1 MFARGRHGCGSLPRL
16 LLVLLSLLM
25 AARVQPSPFAE
36 YEGLPFA
43 SSFESHFVP
52 KAPSPAAPP
61 SAASSSSSSSSSS
74 SLPSSVARARSR
86 SFPTRHDADA
96 RMNVVYEASDYDE
109 QAAAAAAA
117 VEAAVE
123 VLQEYDFPK
132 AKSLEAAGSSNYS
145 PSQKASLDSTKN
157 LQQILR
163 SFPLVVGGH
172 VPPPSSSSP
181 YDVWRS
187 FQEGVEGDHRPL
199 SGGSGGGAGAGG
211 VPQARLPELPFGEPR
226 PKRVMC
232 HFKICNLGRRRRARQ
247 SLPLQGWLS

>member
-1 MFARGRHGCGSLPRL
+1 MFSRGRHGCGSLPRL
-16 LLVLLSLLM
+16 LLALLSLLM

-61 SAASSSSSSSSSS
+61 SAASSSSSASS
-74 SLPSSVARARSR
+74 SLLSSSGARARSR

-132 AKSLEAAGSSNYS
+132 AKALEAAGAANYR

>member
-1 MFARGRHGCGSLPRL
+1 MFSRGRHGCGSLPRL
-16 LLVLLSLLM
+16 LLALLSLLM

-61 SAASSSSSSSSSS
+61 SAASSSSSASS
-74 SLPSSVARARSR
+74 SLLSSSGARARSR
-86 SFPTRHDADA
+86 SFPTHHDADA
-96 RMNVVYEASDYDE
+96 RMNVVY
-109 QAAAAAAA
+109 AA
-117 VEAAVE
+117 
-123 VLQEYDFPK
+123 
-132 AKSLEAAGSSNYS
+132 NYR